1 MKRSEFELLVSEAMD
16 DIPVEF
22 QDRLEN
28 VDVVVDDIPP
38 KDNIGASFVSD
49 EDFLICLYEGVPVTE
64 RNDYGEV
71 LSDRICLFQ
80 DSIELLFSDENEIR
94 EEIKSLIIQ
103 EITNHFGMQD
113 N

>member
-1 MKRSEFELLVSEAMD
+1 MNRSEFESLVTKALTE
-16 DIPVEF
+16 IPVEF
-22 QDRLEN
+22 QDRLQN
-28 VDVVVDDIPP
+28 VDVVVDDMPS
-38 KDNIGASFVSD
+38 KDQIGGSFVGE
-49 EDFLICLYEGVPVTE
+49 EDLLIGLYEGVPLTG

-71 LSDRICLFQ
+71 LPDRICLFQ